1 MNRQPVIVVGGGPV
15 GSVLT
20 LLLSR
25 RGIPVYL
32 IDAGASF
39 SKVCGEGLL
48 PAGWGILEDLGVA
61 RELVERSP
69 IQGLKYRLQ
78 SGGDWQEMFAALQG
92 RAFGVERAH
101 LLGGLR
107 KAVARESHVTVFE
120 NTRFRDFSFTPD
132 GVEVTL
138 GEGGREVLSGSLLV
152 GADGLHSTV
161 RRKCHLQ
168 SELKTT
174 YRRWGT
180 RCYFRSQERRNAVE
194 VTLGR
199 GVESYLTPLGGD
211 LYGLAFLWSPHLLG
225 RPLPGEGSLVE
236 RLLGFFPEG
245 LQERLPVAGTPFF
258 GGEKAIGPLQQLVT
272 QPLHSSERVALVG
285 DAAGNFDALTGEGL
299 CLGFRQAAALA
310 DCIERGNLKSYPRR
324 HREIKR
330 RHQRV
335 VSGLLWLIH
344 QPALRERVFRALA
357 TSPDQFQRVIG
368 FAVEEAPWW
377 SLWSAQTVSF
387 FLKVLTAY
395 R

>member
-39 SKVCGEGLL
+39 SKICGEGLL

-101 LLGGLR
+101 LLGVLR

-152 GADGLHSTV
+152 GADGLHST
-161 RRKCHLQ
+161 C
-168 SELKTT
+168 S
-174 YRRWGT
+174 
-180 RCYFRSQERRNAVE
+180 RS
-194 VTLGR
+194 
-199 GVESYLTPLGGD
+199 
-211 LYGLAFLWSPHLLG
+211 
-225 RPLPGEGSLVE
+225 
-236 RLLGFFPEG
+236 
-245 LQERLPVAGTPFF
+245 
-258 GGEKAIGPLQQLVT
+258 
-272 QPLHSSERVALVG
+272 
-285 DAAGNFDALTGEGL
+285 
-299 CLGFRQAAALA
+299 
-310 DCIERGNLKSYPRR
+310 
-324 HREIKR
+324 
-330 RHQRV
+330 
-335 VSGLLWLIH
+335 
-344 QPALRERVFRALA
+344 
-357 TSPDQFQRVIG
+357 
-368 FAVEEAPWW
+368 
-377 SLWSAQTVSF
+377 
-387 FLKVLTAY
+387 
-395 R
+395 

>member
-25 RGIPVYL
+25 RGIPVHL

-39 SKVCGEGLL
+39 SKICGEGIL
-48 PAGWGILEDLGVA
+48 PAGWGILESLGVG
-61 RELVERSP
+61 EHLLERSP
-69 IQGLKYRLQ
+69 IRGLKYRLQ
-78 SGGDWQEMFAALQG
+78 ARGEWREMSANLQG

-101 LLGGLR
+101 LLGVLR
-107 KAVARESHVTVFE
+107 QLVAQAPGVTVFE
-120 NTRFRDFSFTPD
+120 KTHFRDFAFTPH

-138 GEGGREVLSGSLLV
+138 GSGRQEVLTGSMLV

-161 RRKCHLQ
+161 RRKCGLQ
-168 SELKTT
+168 SEVKAT

-180 RCYFRSQERRNAVE
+180 RCYFRSQERRQAVE

-211 LYGLAFLWSPHLLG
+211 LYGLAFLWSPHMLG
-225 RPLPGEGSLVE
+225 RPLPGEGPLVE
-236 RLLGFFPEG
+236 RLLGFFPAG
-245 LQERLPVAGTPFF
+245 LRERLPVPSSSFIA
-258 GGEKAIGPLQQLVT
+258 GEKAIGPLQQLVAR
-272 QPLHSSERVALVG
+272 PLHLSGRVALVG
-285 DAAGNFDALTGEGL
+285 DAAGYFDALTGEGL

-310 DCIERGNLKSYPRR
+310 DCIEQQNLQSYPEQ
-324 HREIKR
+324 HKEIKK

-335 VSGLLWLIH
+335 VAGLLWLIH

-377 SLWSAQTVSF
+377 SLWSSETASF
-387 FLKVLTAY
+387 LLKCLLPA